1 MAKKL
6 LNEAVVR
13 RFQSLANISPINE
26 MYHKRDEDEKME
38 EAYMEGEG
46 EEVMK
51 EEDEMP
57 EMGMDA
63 EMDAEM
69 PEEGAGEELE
79 LTDEEAEAI
88 IALGDKLKSA
98 MGGEM
103 PMDDMEAEE
112 APEGEEMDVDAEMPE
127 DEEEAIMEALKGISY
142 KPSQTELVNE
152 VAKRVAKR
160 LAEAKKAEK
169 RLNEALGRTTKRK

>member
-1 MAKKL
+1 MSKKL

-57 EMGMDA
+57 EMGMEMDA
-63 EMDAEM
+63 GMPEEEPEGMEGDLELTDEEAQAIIELGQKLEAAMGGEEMEMDAEM
-69 PEEGAGEELE
+69 PE
-79 LTDEEAEAI
+79 
-88 IALGDKLKSA
+88 
-98 MGGEM
+98 M
-103 PMDDMEAEE
+103 
-112 APEGEEMDVDAEMPE
+112 
-127 DEEEAIMEALKGISY
+127 DEEEPEEKMDAMLEGISY
-142 KPSQTELVNE
+142 EPSRKEIVNE

-160 LAEAKKAEK
+160 LHKAKLHEAK
-169 RLNEALGRTTKRK
+169 LNRALGRK

>member
-13 RFQSLANISPINE
+13 RFQSLANISPLNE

-51 EEDEMP
+51 EEEEAEMP
-57 EMGMDA
+57 ELDDA
-63 EMDAEM
+63 PAEM
-69 PEEGAGEELE
+69 PEEEPMAMDGDLE
-79 LTDEEAEAI
+79 LTDEEAQAI
-88 IALGDKLKSA
+88 IELGQKLEAA
-98 MGGEM
+98 MGE
-103 PMDDMEAEE
+103 EAEE
-112 APEGEEMDVDAEMPE
+112 MDAEAPAMDAEMG
-127 DEEEAIMEALKGISY
+127 EEEPEEMMEDLLEGISY
-142 KPSQTELVNE
+142 EPSRKELVNE

-160 LAEAKKAEK
+160 LHEAKLHEAK
-169 RLNEALGRTTKRK
+169 LNRALGRK